1 MKRFNQTLKSG
12 LGVALATMSLVAF
25 TACGSGGDDV
35 AVSLI
40 KKEYPNAKIL
50 SFDEAKKEFG
60 LANKECLNAEKQGN
74 FSAST
79 HFVKL
84 EDGQFM
90 ALYVIV
96 DDSGKLSRVDKKYD
110 IEMFKRLNPNCF

>member
-1 MKRFNQTLKSG
+1 MKKLVNQSKK
-12 LGVALATMSLVAF
+12 LGVIALATMSLVAF
-25 TACGSGGDDV
+25 SACGGDG
-35 AVSLI
+35 ATASLI

-60 LANKECLNAEKQGN
+60 LANKECLSGEKQGN

-96 DDSGKLSRVDKKYD
+96 DDSGKLSRVDRKYD
-110 IEMFKRLNPNCF
+110 IEMFKRLEPNCF